1 MCYSLQEID
10 HIGYVRQAMEASSL
24 GYFLDILESDTFKY
38 SDVSN
43 FLGYLSMTVSCCGHA
58 YPSNSLGFLM
68 YLFCTMP
75 YFSIYLLSRVL

>member
-58 YPSNSLGFLM
+58 FPSNSLFLNVLIL
-68 YLFCTMP
+68 YHALFFNLP
-75 YFSIYLLSRVL
+75 SF